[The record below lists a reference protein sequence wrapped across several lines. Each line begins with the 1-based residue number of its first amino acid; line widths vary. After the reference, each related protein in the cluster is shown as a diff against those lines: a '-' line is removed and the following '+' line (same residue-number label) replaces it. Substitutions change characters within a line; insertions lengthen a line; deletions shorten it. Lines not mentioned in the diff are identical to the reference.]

1 MEFKINSTDLLK
13 ALSHIHGIVEVR
25 HTLPIL
31 SNIILE
37 AKDDKLILSSTN
49 LDIYCSDKI
58 KAEVLQSGEVSVSAV
73 TFFEIIKRLPSG
85 SEVLMIMEEGENEIR
100 LTCGRS
106 KFNLSTLKTDDF
118 PIISDSDLSTNFV
131 LSADELIRIIDKT
144 KFAVS
149 NEETRYY
156 LNGIFLHKAE
166 RNSIQFLRAVATDGH
181 RLAQYDI
188 PLPQGAEDITGII
201 IPKKTIY
208 ELRKVLDDANGDV
221 SVSLNEN
228 KIKFSFNDLK
238 VVSKVIDGTFPDY
251 TKVIPQKNDKN
262 FKTNNSD
269 LKNAIDR
276 VSAVAANEESKSKAI
291 KFCIENNSLSL
302 SVESQSKG
310 SANEMI
316 DVNYSGDKVDIGFN
330 SKYIIDICN
339 EVDGDEISIS
349 LSDSISPAIILD
361 KTDEN
366 LFFVLMPCLLYTS
379 PSPRDPE

>member
-118 PIISDSDLSTNFV
+118 PIISDNDLSTNFV

-188 PLPQGAEDITGII
+188 PLPQGAEEITGII

-366 LFFVLMPCLLYTS
+366 LFFVLMPM
-379 PSPRDPE
+379 RI

>member
-1 MEFKINSTDLLK
+1 
-13 ALSHIHGIVEVR
+13 
-25 HTLPIL
+25 
-31 SNIILE
+31 
-37 AKDDKLILSSTN
+37 
-49 LDIYCSDKI
+49 
-58 KAEVLQSGEVSVSAV
+58 
-73 TFFEIIKRLPSG
+73 
-85 SEVLMIMEEGENEIR
+85 MIMEEGENEIK

-118 PIISDSDLSTNFV
+118 PIISDNDLSINFV
-131 LSADELIRIIDKT
+131 LSAEELIRIIDKT

-188 PLPQGAEDITGII
+188 PLPQGADDITGII

-208 ELRKVLDDANGDV
+208 ELRKVLDDANGDI

-228 KIKFSFNDLK
+228 KIKFSFSDLK

-316 DVNYSGDKVDIGFN
+316 DVNYCGDKVDIGFN

-366 LFFVLMPCLLYTS
+366 LFFVLMPM
-379 PSPRDPE
+379 RI

>member
-85 SEVLMIMEEGENEIR
+85 SEVLMTMEEGENEIR

-366 LFFVLMPCLLYTS
+366 LFFVLMPM
-379 PSPRDPE
+379 RI

>member
-118 PIISDSDLSTNFV
+118 PIISDSDLSTNIV

-366 LFFVLMPCLLYTS
+366 LFFVLMPM
-379 PSPRDPE
+379 RI

>member
-188 PLPQGAEDITGII
+188 PLPQGAEDITGVI

-366 LFFVLMPCLLYTS
+366 LFFVLMPM
-379 PSPRDPE
+379 RI

>member
-1 MEFKINSTDLLK
+1 MT
-13 ALSHIHGIVEVR
+13 
-25 HTLPIL
+25 
-31 SNIILE
+31 
-37 AKDDKLILSSTN
+37 
-49 LDIYCSDKI
+49 
-58 KAEVLQSGEVSVSAV
+58 
-73 TFFEIIKRLPSG
+73 
-85 SEVLMIMEEGENEIR
+85 MEEGENEII
-100 LTCGRS
+100 LKCGRS

-118 PIISDSDLSTNFV
+118 PIISDNDLSTNFV

-156 LNGIFLHKAE
+156 LNGIFLHKAD

-201 IPKKTIY
+201 IPKKTIF

-221 SVSLNEN
+221 SISLNEN
-228 KIKFSFNDLK
+228 KIKFTFNDLK
-238 VVSKVIDGTFPDY
+238 IISKVIDGTFPDY
-251 TKVIPQKNDKN
+251 TKVIPQNNNKN
-262 FKTNNSD
+262 FKTNNNE

-291 KFCIENNSLSL
+291 KLSLEDNKLNL

-310 SANEMI
+310 SANEII
-316 DVNYSGDKVDIGFN
+316 DISYDGDKVDIGFN

-339 EVDGDEISIS
+339 EVDGE
-349 LSDSISPAIILD
+349 
-361 KTDEN
+361 E
-366 LFFVLMPCLLYTS
+366 VV
-379 PSPRDPE
+379 

>member
-106 KFNLSTLKTDDF
+106 KFNLSTLKTEDF

-366 LFFVLMPCLLYTS
+366 LFFVLMPM
-379 PSPRDPE
+379 RI

>member
-262 FKTNNSD
+262 FKTNNSE

-291 KFCIENNSLSL
+291 KFCIENNSLIL

-366 LFFVLMPCLLYTS
+366 LFFVLMPM
-379 PSPRDPE
+379 RI

>member
-1 MEFKINSTDLLK
+1 MEFKINSSDLLK

-31 SNIILE
+31 SNIILK
-37 AKDDKLILSSTN
+37 AKDNELTLSSTN
-49 LDIYCSDKI
+49 LDIYCADKI
-58 KAEVLQSGEVSVSAV
+58 KANVSIAGEISVSAV
-73 TFFEIIKRLPSG
+73 TFFEIVKRLPSG
-85 SEVLMIMEEGENEIR
+85 SEVVMTMEEGENEII
-100 LTCGRS
+100 LKCGRS

-118 PIISDSDLSTNFV
+118 PIISDNDLSTNFV

-156 LNGIFLHKAE
+156 LNGIFFHKAD

-188 PLPQGAEDITGII
+188 PLPQGAEEITGII
-201 IPKKTIY
+201 IPKKTIF

-221 SVSLNEN
+221 SISLNEN
-228 KIKFSFNDLK
+228 KIKFTFNDLK
-238 VVSKVIDGTFPDY
+238 IISKVIDGTFPDY
-251 TKVIPQKNDKN
+251 TKVIPQNNNKN
-262 FKTNNSD
+262 FKTNNNE

-291 KFCIENNSLSL
+291 KLSLDDNKLNL

-310 SANEMI
+310 SANEII
-316 DVNYSGDKVDIGFN
+316 DISYDGDKVDIGFN

-339 EVDGDEISIS
+339 EVDGEEVNIS
-349 LSDSISPAIILD
+349 LLDSVSPAIILD

-366 LFFVLMPCLLYTS
+366 LFFVLMPM
-379 PSPRDPE
+379 RI

>member
-1 MEFKINSTDLLK
+1 MEFKINSSDLLK

-31 SNIILE
+31 SNIILK
-37 AKDDKLILSSTN
+37 AKDNELTLSSTN
-49 LDIYCSDKI
+49 LDIYCADKI
-58 KAEVLQSGEVSVSAV
+58 KAEVSIAGEISVSAV
-73 TFFEIIKRLPSG
+73 TFFEIVKRLPSG
-85 SEVLMIMEEGENEIR
+85 SEVIMTMEEGENEII
-100 LTCGRS
+100 LKCGRS

-118 PIISDSDLSTNFV
+118 PIISDNDLSTNFV

-156 LNGIFLHKAE
+156 LNGIFLHKAD
-166 RNSIQFLRAVATDGH
+166 RDSIPFLRAVATDGH

-188 PLPQGAEDITGII
+188 PLPQGAEEITGII
-201 IPKKTIY
+201 IPKKTIF

-221 SVSLNEN
+221 SISLNEN
-228 KIKFSFNDLK
+228 KIKFTFDDLK
-238 VVSKVIDGTFPDY
+238 IISKVIDGTFPDY
-251 TKVIPQKNDKN
+251 TKVIPQNNDKN
-262 FKTNNSD
+262 FKTNNNE

-291 KFCIENNSLSL
+291 KLSLEDNKLNL

-310 SANEMI
+310 SANEI
-316 DVNYSGDKVDIGFN
+316 LDISYDGDKVDIGFN

-339 EVDGDEISIS
+339 EVDGEEVDIS
-349 LSDSISPAIILD
+349 LLDSVSPAIILD

-366 LFFVLMPCLLYTS
+366 LFFVLMPM
-379 PSPRDPE
+379 RI

>member
-166 RNSIQFLRAVATDGH
+166 RNSIQFLRAVGTDGH

-366 LFFVLMPCLLYTS
+366 LFFVLMPM
-379 PSPRDPE
+379 RI

>member
-37 AKDDKLILSSTN
+37 ARDDHLILSSTN

-58 KAEVLQSGEVSVSAV
+58 KAEVIKTGEVSVSAV

-366 LFFVLMPCLLYTS
+366 LFFVLMPM
-379 PSPRDPE
+379 RI

>member
-166 RNSIQFLRAVATDGH
+166 RDSIQFLRAVATDGH

-366 LFFVLMPCLLYTS
+366 LFFVLMPM
-379 PSPRDPE
+379 RI

>member
-58 KAEVLQSGEVSVSAV
+58 KAEVIKSGEVSVSAV

-291 KFCIENNSLSL
+291 KFCIEDNSLSL

-366 LFFVLMPCLLYTS
+366 LFFVLMPM
-379 PSPRDPE
+379 RI

>member
-85 SEVLMIMEEGENEIR
+85 SEVLMIMDKGENEIR

-262 FKTNNSD
+262 FKTNNTD

-366 LFFVLMPCLLYTS
+366 LFFVLMPM
-379 PSPRDPE
+379 RI

>member
-188 PLPQGAEDITGII
+188 PLPQGAENITGIF

-366 LFFVLMPCLLYTS
+366 LFFVLMPM
-379 PSPRDPE
+379 RI

>member
-58 KAEVLQSGEVSVSAV
+58 KAEVLKSGEVSVSAV

-156 LNGIFLHKAE
+156 LNGIFLHMAE

-262 FKTNNSD
+262 FKTNNSE

-310 SANEMI
+310 SANETI
-316 DVNYSGDKVDIGFN
+316 DVNYGGDKVDIGFN

-366 LFFVLMPCLLYTS
+366 LFFVLMPM
-379 PSPRDPE
+379 RI